1 MFRTITP
8 GEMKRIETEA
18 MEAGLCSGRNLMESA
33 ATAVADVI
41 GSDIFLPT
49 GFVLAVC
56 GTGNNGGDAM
66 AALRILNGTHGGG
79 AGGFGRIGGL
89 VCLLMDGQLSADA
102 QRELD
107 QLQEECPEMTLIRTG
122 DSWRNQLEKLTV
134 YRKVRWVIDG
144 LFGTGLCREVT
155 GTAAELCKYIN
166 QLGCE
171 GARVVSVDIPS
182 GVCGRTGQVL
192 GTAVKAD
199 TTVTFHR
206 PKPGLY
212 LGEGFRHSG
221 QVIVADIGLPEKA
234 DNAEGL
240 WLWDRDDV
248 RMHRPVYDP
257 MEHKGD
263 HGRVALLCGSAGMAG
278 AAAIAAT
285 AALRTGA
292 GLVTVACPERI
303 LDTVQTLCPCATCL
317 PLEQDPEAAFAQLKG
332 LLEKADVLGM
342 GCGLGQSPWA
352 AAMVEKTLAW
362 LSENSLPAVIDADGL
377 NLLAGLDASKYDLS
391 RCVLTP
397 HPGEAA
403 RLLGTETGEI
413 VRDAAGSAEK
423 LHQQYGA
430 AVALKGV
437 ATVMITREGSALNT
451 IGTPALGK
459 GGSGDTL
466 TGILCAL
473 LGLNARRQEKQPV
486 VEILQ
491 TGCGMLGLAGLRA
504 EKKHGRCGV
513 LATDLCLYLGG
524 EQPEE
529 QAGFRADDTGVRIE
543 SRDSEKTIRHDRPE
557 TVYRPCMPY
566 DPDDVYGGRQVYRS
580 RPMDRTFPEHQE
592 TFLEKAKKRTGRFFR
607 RHFGGRF
614 RRRPFV
620 EPFGDRWSYTTPQE
634 DAYRHPY
641 GFHPDDPTDTSAVIR
656 GVTPEAAQ
664 KYREEHGENL
674 WGQRPAGTEYPFGS
688 SGATTAGFRPVTP
701 EENRKYREEHG
712 ENLWGR
718 RAAGTDHPFSS
729 ADVTTAGFR
738 PVTPEET
745 EKYREEHGE
754 NLWGRRNGD
763 PLHPFGFNGQS
774 GQDGADAAFHRASAA
789 QWEADEDGQV
799 RRAVHRD
806 EAEAVRAA
814 GEALGRIVT
823 VTVDRKAG
831 DTHPEHRD
839 IVYPINYGYVQDVL
853 ADDNEWQD
861 AYIYG
866 ETMPLD
872 VFEGQVVA
880 VIRRLDDV
888 EDKWVVAAP
897 GTRLTE
903 TEVRAATNFV
913 EKYFDSEIL
922 CL

>member
-18 MEAGLCSGRNLMESA
+18 MEAGLCSGKNLMESA

-49 GFVLAVC
+49 GCVLAVC

-79 AGGFGRIGGL
+79 AGGFSRIGGL

-240 WLWDRDDV
+240 WLWDREDV
-248 RMHRPVYDP
+248 RKHRPVYDP

-413 VRDAAGSAEK
+413 IRDAAGSAEK

-430 AVALKGV
+430 AVVLKGV
-437 ATVMITREGSALNT
+437 ATVMITRECSALNT
-451 IGTPALGK
+451 IGTPALGT
-459 GGSGDTL
+459 GGRGDTL

-486 VEILQ
+486 VETLQ

-513 LATDLCLYLGG
+513 LATDLCLYLCAEPIG
-524 EQPEE
+524 EQDGLMP
-529 QAGFRADDTGVRIE
+529 GDTGVRIE
-543 SRDSEKTIRHDRPE
+543 ARDEEKTTRHDRPE
-557 TVYRPCMPY
+557 IPDAPYKPY
-566 DPDDVYGGRQVYRS
+566 DPDDVYGGRRIYQS
-580 RPMDRTFPEHQE
+580 RPMDWTFHGHEE
-592 TFLEKAKKRTGRFFR
+592 TFLEKMKRRTGRFFR
-607 RHFGGRF
+607 RHFRRNPSVKPVGGRW
-614 RRRPFV
+614 RYSPP
-620 EPFGDRWSYTTPQE
+620 EEDPYQYSYGCNANGPTNPT
-634 DAYRHPY
+634 ANIY
-641 GFHPDDPTDTSAVIR
+641 G
-656 GVTPEAAQ
+656 
-664 KYREEHGENL
+664 
-674 WGQRPAGTEYPFGS
+674 
-688 SGATTAGFRPVTP
+688 VTP

-718 RAAGTDHPFSS
+718 RT
-729 ADVTTAGFR
+729 
-738 PVTPEET
+738 
-745 EKYREEHGE
+745 
-754 NLWGRRNGD
+754 GD
-763 PLHPFGFNGQS
+763 PLHPYGFGGQS
-774 GQDGADAAFHRASAA
+774 GQDGADAAFRSSSTA
-789 QWEADEDGQV
+789 QWVADENGELHP
-799 RRAVHRD
+799 AVHRD
-806 EAEAVRAA
+806 EAVRPATD
-814 GEALGRIVT
+814 ALGRIVT

-831 DTHPEHRD
+831 ETHPEHRD

-903 TEVRAATNFV
+903 DQVRKATDFV
-913 EKYFDSEIL
+913 EKYFQIEIS

>member
-33 ATAVADVI
+33 AAAVAEVI
-41 GSDIFLPT
+41 AGDSFLPT
-49 GFVLAVC
+49 GCVLAVC

-66 AALRILNGTHGGG
+66 AALRILHRMHGGG
-79 AGGFGRIGGL
+79 ACGFALIGAP

-102 QRELD
+102 KRELD
-107 QLQEECPEMTLIRTG
+107 QLQEECPEVTLIRTG
-122 DSWRNQLEKLTV
+122 EDWRNQLEKLREC
-134 YRKVRWVIDG
+134 RKVRWVIDG

-155 GTAAELCKYIN
+155 GTAAEVCRYIN
-166 QLGCE
+166 QLGRE
-171 GARVVSVDIPS
+171 GAQVLAVDIPS

-206 PKPGLY
+206 PKPGLF

-221 QVIVADIGLPEKA
+221 RVLVADIGLPEKA

-240 WLWDRDDV
+240 WLWEQEEV
-248 RMHRPVYDP
+248 RKHRPEYDL

-278 AAAIAAT
+278 AAALAAT

-317 PLEQDPEAAFAQLKG
+317 PLPPDADAAWAQLQG

-362 LSENSLPAVIDADGL
+362 LSENRLPAVIDADGL
-377 NLLAGLDASKYDLS
+377 NLLAGLDGAKYDLS

-403 RLLGTETGEI
+403 RLLGTEIGEI
-413 VRDAAGSAEK
+413 VGDAAASAEK

-430 AVALKGV
+430 AVVLKGV
-437 ATVMITREGSALNT
+437 ASVMITREGSALNT

-473 LGLNARRQEKQPV
+473 LGLNARRQEKQPL
-486 VEILQ
+486 VEVLQ

-504 EKKHGRCGV
+504 EKKLGRCSV
-513 LATDLCLYLGG
+513 LATDLCLHLGW

-529 QAGFRADDTGVRIE
+529 QAGFMHGCGKAEVAGPLG
-543 SRDSEKTIRHDRPE
+543 SEKVTRQNRTE
-557 TVYRPCMPY
+557 TVYRPSYKPL
-566 DPDDVYGGRQVYRS
+566 DPEDLYGDRRIYQS

-592 TFLEKAKKRTGRFFR
+592 TFFEKAKKRTGRFFR

-620 EPFGDRWSYTTPQE
+620 EPFGDQWSYTTLQE

-641 GFHPDDPTDTSAVIR
+641 GFHTDDPTDTSAVIH

-664 KYREEHGENL
+664 QYREMHGENL

-701 EENRKYREEHG
+701 EE
-712 ENLWGR
+712 
-718 RAAGTDHPFSS
+718 AQ
-729 ADVTTAGFR
+729 
-738 PVTPEET
+738 
-745 EKYREEHGE
+745 KYREEHGE

-763 PLHPFGFNGQS
+763 PLHPFGFDGQS
-774 GQDGADAAFHRASAA
+774 GQGGAYAAFRRASAA

-880 VIRRLDDV
+880 VIHRRDDV

-903 TEVRAATNFV
+903 DQVRKATDFV
-913 EKYFDSEIL
+913 EKYFEIEIH